1 MHIAAGRFGLAMNM
15 KTNADAWMAAEL
27 SELSRR
33 AERAGRGLAAMV
45 RWGRS
50 RCRLAIVAAVLV
62 LGWVGGAPATAQ
74 LTTATWTGA
83 AGDSA
88 AGAL

>member
-1 MHIAAGRFGLAMNM
+1 
-15 KTNADAWMAAEL
+15 
-27 SELSRR
+27 
-33 AERAGRGLAAMV
+33 V